1 MFVMIDLKVKP
12 DKNDAVMSIRVH
24 DTFFIVG
31 KIEVLNL
38 IFFERRR
45 QESYKIYAIDFPIRI
60 LDMKPMEYRV

>member
-1 MFVMIDLKVKP
+1 MIDLKVKP
-12 DKNDAVMSIRVH
+12 DRKEAAMSIRVH
-24 DTFFIVG
+24 DTFFIVC

-45 QESYKIYAIDFPIRI
+45 QNCYNIYPIDFPVRI

>member
-1 MFVMIDLKVKP
+1 VKP
-12 DKNDAVMSIRVH
+12 ERKDAAMSIRVH

-45 QESYKIYAIDFPIRI
+45 QDCHKIYEIDFPVRI
-60 LDMKPMEYRV
+60 LDMKPMEYKI